1 METCSAIFRFKHC
14 LKIYVI
20 LLTIFSCAAASQAA
34 GLNAAHHIQVELV
47 PDEMRLNGRDDI
59 TIQTNGIQV
68 LEFRLSDRISQLKV
82 EVNRNPRNFNFENS
96 RLGLNLEA
104 DEQFDNVQ
112 VSIHYSVIF
121 DDPVPVRPINTD
133 NPGFG
138 VTATISQKG
147 GFLLAGAGWYPEL
160 VDSVATF
167 RVEVS
172 APAGLIGVTAGRSL
186 GQVTK
191 NGKTVS
197 AWEVNYPVEGLSL
210 SVARYVVGKKQVG
223 KVTAAT
229 YLLPQNKQLAASYL
243 EATVN
248 YIALYSDL
256 FGPYPFQKFAVV
268 ENFFP
273 TGYGFPSYTLM
284 GGRVLQLPFIIHTS
298 LGHEI
303 AHCWWGNGVY
313 VDYVA
318 GNWSEGLTTYV
329 ADYLFKE
336 MKSKNA
342 ARDYRRQSLR
352 NFSTLVRPD
361 SDVALDRFQSRY
373 NLVSKAIGYDK
384 GAMVFH
390 MIRQILG
397 EEAFWG
403 ALRDLYQ
410 DRLFQRTSWSDL
422 QHAFETRGKRS
433 LQDFFDQW
441 VFRKGAA
448 QFNVDAVRAERIGG
462 IWKVNGRI
470 IQHRP
475 YYNFPLILALKTREK
490 MITQIFDV
498 SGQAST
504 FELTCNDRPQKLTA
518 DPDYDIF
525 RRLYPSE
532 IPPAVNALKSS
543 PSVVTVLSDHL
554 DTELK
559 KVAETLVISLGLKHN
574 KFVTEDDLKRQ
585 GLVNNDIL
593 MIGHP
598 RNKDLLQKMPAMVT
612 IRPKSFSL
620 NNVLYDKAADVFF
633 GVFDH
638 PYAENRMAALF
649 MPLSSQSGDI
659 VAAKITH
666 YGKYSYLAFH
676 SGKNRDKGVWPV
688 ETSPLV
694 YEWSHSE

>member
-1 METCSAIFRFKHC
+1 METCSAMFRFKHG
-14 LKIYVI
+14 LKIFVI

-59 TIQTNGIQV
+59 TIQTHGIQV
-68 LEFRLSDRISQLKV
+68 LEFRLSERISQLKV
-82 EVNRNPRNFNFENS
+82 EVNQNPRNFNFENG
-96 RLGLNLEA
+96 RLGLNLEV
-104 DEQFDNVQ
+104 DEQFHDVQ
-112 VSIHYSVIF
+112 VSIHYSAIF
-121 DDPVPVRPINTD
+121 DDPVPVRPVNTD

-147 GFLLAGAGWYPEL
+147 SFLLAGAGWYPEL
-160 VDSVATF
+160 VDSVATY

-172 APAGLIGVTAGRSL
+172 APAGLIAVTAGRSL
-186 GQVTK
+186 GHVTE

-210 SVARYVVGKKQVG
+210 SVARYELEKKQVG

-243 EATVN
+243 EATAN
-248 YIALYSDL
+248 YVALYSDL
-256 FGPYPFQKFAVV
+256 FGAYPFQKFAVV

-313 VDYVA
+313 VDYAA

-342 ARDYRRQSLR
+342 ARDYRRQWLR

-373 NLVSKAIGYDK
+373 NPVSKAIGYDK

-403 ALRDLYQ
+403 ALRDLYR
-410 DRLFQRTSWSDL
+410 DRLFRRTSWTDL

-441 VFRKGAA
+441 VFRKGEA
-448 QFNVDAVRAERIGG
+448 QFSVAAVRAERTGG
-462 IWKVNGRI
+462 IWKVSGRI

-475 YYNFPLILALKTREK
+475 YYNFPLILALKTPEK
-490 MITQIFDV
+490 MITQIIDV
-498 SGQAST
+498 SGQATT

-559 KVAETLVISLGLKHN
+559 KAAETLVLSLGLKYN
-574 KFVTEDDLKRQ
+574 EFVTEDDLKRQ
-585 GLVNNDIL
+585 GLVKNDIL
-593 MIGHP
+593 MIGCP
-598 RNKDLLQKMPAMVT
+598 RNKDLLKKMPAMVT

-620 NNVLYDKAADVFF
+620 NNVLYDKASDVFF

-638 PYAENRMAALF
+638 PYAENRIAALF

-659 VAAKITH
+659 VAGKITH

-676 SGKNRDKGVWPV
+676 SGKNRDRGVLPV

-694 YEWSHSE
+694 YEWGHSK